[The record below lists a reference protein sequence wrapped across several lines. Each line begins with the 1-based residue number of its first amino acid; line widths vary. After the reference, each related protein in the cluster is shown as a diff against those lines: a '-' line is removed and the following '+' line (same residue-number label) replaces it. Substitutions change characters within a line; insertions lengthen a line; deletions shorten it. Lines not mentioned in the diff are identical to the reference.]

1 MQGAKRLLTSGLRQ
15 KLGNSGENIHDGVL
29 FP

>member
-1 MQGAKRLLTSGLRQ
+1 MQGAKRLFTSGLRQ
-15 KLGNSGENIHDGVL
+15 KLGNSAENIHDGVL